1 MLSCDMQVAQ
11 ALGMKLPGVKAP
23 RKRKATPAQA
33 AKPNQAM
40 APPPAQAA
48 SAQQTPDGQQAAM
61 PTGKRQRQ
69 TAPRQPPL
77 PGMLIAYMYTMPSLA
92 ALTAVEAM
100 HWSAC

>member
-1 MLSCDMQVAQ
+1 MQIAQ
-11 ALGMKLPGVKAP
+11 ALGMKLPGVKPP

-33 AKPNQAM
+33 AKPGEAM

-48 SAQQTPDGQQAAM
+48 SAQQTPDAQHATM

-77 PGMLIAYMYTMPSLA
+77 PGMLIACMYTMPTLA
-92 ALTAVEAM
+92 ALIGIEAM
-100 HWSAC
+100 AWNAY